1 MMNRKNVS
9 LARQSAM
16 KTTQDILRIVQRLLA
31 QRKEITPGK
40 ITRLKVKC
48 GKKGCRCAKGEKHD
62 AVFLY
67 VSKGG
72 PLRRI
77 WLPKD
82 EIVSVTEKSE
92 RYRRFRGDRVALG
105 KSLKTLLV
113 QINRL
118 EKALSVSYEKK
129 S

>member
-1 MMNRKNVS
+1 MTDRKSAS

-16 KTTQDILRIVQRLLA
+16 KTTQDILRIVRRLVA
-31 QRKEITPGK
+31 QQKEITPGK

-48 GKKGCRCAKGEKHD
+48 GKKGCRCAQGERHD

-82 EIVSVTEKSE
+82 EIPSVTEKSE
-92 RYRRFRGDRVALG
+92 RYRRFRADRVALG
-105 KSLKTLLV
+105 KSLKTLLA

-118 EKALSVSYEKK
+118 EDALSVPYEKT